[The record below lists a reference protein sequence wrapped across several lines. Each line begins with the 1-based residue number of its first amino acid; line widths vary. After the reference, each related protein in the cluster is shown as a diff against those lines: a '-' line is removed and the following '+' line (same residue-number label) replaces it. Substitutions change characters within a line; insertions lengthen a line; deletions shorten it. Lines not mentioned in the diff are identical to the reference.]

1 MPGQISPLKRE
12 YGMFL
17 FGDGKDCVET
27 SSVSSP
33 SEYSER
39 SGGTSE
45 RAEDFRECMRPIV
58 DLIDEL
64 AKPAPYIRACLV
76 PPLMRQFCAFF
87 TPAPTTVVQTR
98 GHDEA
103 IRLLHSAVVPDS
115 MWSRLREFFT
125 TFLTPSQTS
134 VVQSTW
140 GPAETIRLHQ
150 ACGTWFP
157 NGLPAEHE
165 EPIRLLQ
172 SSILPDSLWS
182 NVREFG
188 DWLWQPFAEHTP
200 FREFVRSLHL
210 DVYAIAGV
218 KASLAVGIPC
228 GIAYLF
234 WRWYHDTKVRFNER
248 GAVFT
253 GTQTMPVCLHC
264 NSEITTFCTVSTSH
278 TMYKRFHIPRSCARC
293 SLVPAVY
300 GSVRSSIGITAPEYQ
315 CIMTYGQLNAARSR
329 DIHSSLT
336 NILDSST
343 SYSARQAFLNNHL
356 EALHDMES
364 AYHSFMG
371 LPCYDGWTRSYRQA
385 TPWLDVGDIKAL
397 LDGASNDRGYQFCV
411 LNRLRSVWT
420 WTANHAGQVPQMA
433 IMDGSMDRVR
443 ELVTVPRAY
452 ARSFFNQS
460 LHITAAETGAQ
471 PLEPSVIE
479 PPMQGPKDQTTWYIS
494 NAKAFKL
501 GPVFS
506 FFSIWDTKFQ
516 RNLLSILQGRSKN
529 SKVYKP
535 ASPCSLRIGRCYS
548 AFRSGVLKPKR
559 VLKAFNAI
567 MKEYDYDLIK
577 MLRGKFTE
585 EQIQEALDMMEV
597 CEAKDI
603 PKRKLNA
610 KFELIAKMFKFERG
624 VVDNQLFLL
633 AVNVLSGKILEYLMF
648 HKPDGMKNIEENTT
662 RDDEIERPSQGSH
675 ADKLIGT
682 EEGGVFSRMCI
693 KEEDRSKVL
702 DKIIGECSREVPGE
716 PTMLGEVDQTG
727 MELHERCSKDGEG
740 VMGHFLSLL
749 QTINTIIAPK
759 LQARLV
765 GLHGAKLAADVK
777 SGMVLKLRLKER
789 NLTVK
794 FPDLYLDSGWLL
806 TSAMN
811 FMNECF
817 VTYSAHVSNPE
828 HLFVVNRKTDRF
840 RIEEGTHDWFFESI
854 YLPQVHY
861 DVNGVPGHVQR
872 LEVEI
877 TVDMPL
883 KKFRVYFR
891 GWFEGDD
898 GLFRLSRVFLDPRGI
913 RDDGSLTNP
922 AVEDNYSDSG
932 YETKLKYVINGRGE
946 FVGAHVLAK
955 NGLTD
960 PSIPWVPA
968 VGRYLLKIGINTSVQ
983 PNPADNAARA
993 ASLACMF
1000 GGRVQVFACM
1010 FETLL
1015 HCILKTVP
1023 GNIEDVTIDV
1033 RAYSMESRVMSEG
1046 KHTLSSIV
1054 SRTALAVNKPY
1065 PDVKL
1070 QLRMIE
1076 NSFEL
1081 PSGSI
1086 TTHDLNKLMQL
1097 ADIISCDMDDEAAY
1111 GYLPAVLR

>member
-1 MPGQISPLKRE
+1 MPGQLNPRLRVYE
-12 YGMFL
+12 MFL

-27 SSVSSP
+27 SSVSSL
-33 SEYSER
+33 SEYSEQFE
-39 SGGTSE
+39 GPSE
-45 RAEDFRECMRPIV
+45 RAEDFRECMSPIV

-64 AKPAPYIRACLV
+64 AKPAPYIRACIV
-76 PPLMRQFCAFF
+76 PPLMRQLCTFF
-87 TPAPTTVVQTR
+87 TPAPTTIVQTN

-115 MWSRLREFFT
+115 MWSRLCDFCT
-125 TFLTPSQTS
+125 SFLTPSQTS

-140 GPAETIRLHQ
+140 GPAETVRLHQ

-157 NGLPAEHE
+157 DGLPGEHE
-165 EPIRLLQ
+165 QPIRLLQ
-172 SSILPDSLWS
+172 SSILPSFSWS

-200 FREFVRSLHL
+200 VREFMRSLHL

-218 KASLAVGIPC
+218 KASLVVVVPC
-228 GIAYLF
+228 SIAYLV
-234 WRWYHDTKVRFNER
+234 WRWCHDTTVRFDER

-253 GTQTMPVCLHC
+253 GTQTLPVCLHC
-264 NSEITTFCTVSTSH
+264 NSDITTFCTVSTSH
-278 TMYKRFHIPRSCARC
+278 TMYKRFYIPRSCRRC
-293 SLVPAVY
+293 SLVPAFY
-300 GSVRSSIGITAPEYQ
+300 GSVRSSIGITAAEFQ
-315 CIMTYGQLNAARSR
+315 CITTYGQLTAAKLR

-336 NILDSST
+336 NILDSCTHYT
-343 SYSARQAFLNNHL
+343 SRQAFINYHL
-356 EALHDMES
+356 EALNNMES
-364 AYHSFMG
+364 AFLTYMG
-371 LPCYDGWTRSYRQA
+371 LPCYDGWTRSYMQA
-385 TPWLDVGDIKAL
+385 TPWLESGNAHAL
-397 LDGASNDRGYQFCV
+397 MDALNDDTVYQFDV
-411 LNRLRSVWT
+411 LNRLRSVWI

-433 IMDGSMDRVR
+433 IMDGSMDRVQ
-443 ELVTVPRAY
+443 ELVTIPQAY
-452 ARSFFNQS
+452 ARSFFNQT

-479 PPMQGPKDQTTWYIS
+479 PPMQGPQDQITWFIS

-529 SKVYKP
+529 SKVYQP
-535 ASPCSLRIGRCYS
+535 TSPCSRRIGRCYS
-548 AFRSGVLKPKR
+548 AFRTSVLKPHR

-567 MKEYDYDLIK
+567 MEEYDFDLIK

-585 EQIQEALDMMEV
+585 EQIQEALATMEV

-648 HKPDGMKNIEENTT
+648 HKPDGMKNMNENTT
-662 RDDEIERPSQGSH
+662 REDEVELPSQGSH
-675 ADKLIGT
+675 ADKRIGS
-682 EEGGVFSRMCI
+682 EEGGVFSRMTI
-693 KEEDRSKVL
+693 KEEDRSKML

-777 SGMVLKLRLKER
+777 CGMVLKLRLKDR
-789 NLTVK
+789 NVTVR

-828 HLFVVNRKTDRF
+828 HLFALNRKSGRF

-854 YLPQVHY
+854 NLPHLY
-861 DVNGVPGHVQR
+861 EDVNGVPGDVQR
-872 LEVEI
+872 LDVVV
-877 TVDMPL
+877 TVDTPL

-898 GLFRLSRVFLDPRGI
+898 GLFRLSRVFLDSRGI

-922 AVEDNYSDSG
+922 AVEDNYSDAG

-946 FVGAHVLAK
+946 FVGAHVLAE

-968 VGRYLLKIGINTSVQ
+968 IGRYLLKIGINTSVR

-1015 HCILKTVP
+1015 YCILKSVSGNLEEVTV
-1023 GNIEDVTIDV
+1023 EV
-1033 RAYSMESRVMSEG
+1033 RAYSMESRVLSEG
-1046 KHTLSSIV
+1046 THTLSSIV

-1081 PSGSI
+1081 PAGTI

-1097 ADIISCDMDDEAAY
+1097 ADIISCDMDDETAY
-1111 GYLPAVLR
+1111 GYLPAALR